1 MACRMM
7 SASGRWKQSLK
18 RIKQKLKLSSAVCF
32 AVVKNTAKEC
42 PLCGYEFKPQERAER
57 EVIDDV
63 ILQEISRRPYD
74 DYKKCKTFFELDIFR
89 RAKKYKFAWSLHKA
103 VELKIQIPDKY
114 KWMAYRMGLIA

>member
-1 MACRMM
+1 MNTNMYENPIVQDNLKILQGYGYGVVDPAVGYLACGDTGAGKMVEPDV
-7 SASGRWKQSLK
+7 L
-18 RIKQKLKLSSAVCF
+18 L
-32 AVVKNTAKEC
+32 
-42 PLCGYEFKPQERAER
+42 
-57 EVIDDV
+57 DV